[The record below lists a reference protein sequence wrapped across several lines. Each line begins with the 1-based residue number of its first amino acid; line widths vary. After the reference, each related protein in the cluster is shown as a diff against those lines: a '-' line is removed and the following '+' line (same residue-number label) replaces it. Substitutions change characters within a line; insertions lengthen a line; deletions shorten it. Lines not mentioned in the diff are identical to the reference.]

1 MKMIVI
7 ADDFTG
13 ANDTGVQLAKK
24 GACIDVVLNE
34 LPRSIQRTDVLVIN
48 TESRA
53 LTAAMASAK
62 VAEALQSYCQSDAP
76 PLVYKKIDSTFR
88 GNVGAEVEAAMVA
101 SGSQLA
107 IVAAAIPA
115 AGRVTHNGQCWVNGV
130 PLAETEFASDPK
142 TPIVSSHIKTLIEL
156 QSDYPVYELD
166 LLTVRGGKLAVE
178 LQKLSCTG
186 PAMVVVDAESD
197 GDLALL
203 AQATLQL
210 SARYLLVGAAGLA
223 HALPASCYLAARQR
237 LPVLVVAGSM
247 SEATQQQIRFAA
259 EEQLLGVIEVDVEA
273 LLQPDHQYAFEA
285 IVHQA
290 AAVLR
295 DRQHCVLRTCRDANA
310 RQMIDLLCERHHLSR
325 QQLGDRISETLGA
338 ITLAIINQS
347 QIGGLFLTGGDIAIA
362 VARALGAEGYRITH
376 EVAPCVPC
384 GTFVNS
390 EIDDLPVITKAGGFG
405 GASTLRDALYFIE
418 EMYSGK

>member
-24 GACIDVVLNE
+24 GARTDVVLNDS
-34 LPRSIQRTDVLVIN
+34 PRSIQRTEVLVIN

-53 LTAAMASAK
+53 LTATMAKAK
-62 VAEALQSYCQSDAP
+62 VTAALRPYCQSDAP

-88 GNVGAEVEAAMVA
+88 GNVGAEVEAAMNA
-101 SGSQLA
+101 CGAQLA

-115 AGRVTHNGQCWVNGV
+115 AGRVTRNGQCWVNGV

-142 TPIVSSHIKTLIEL
+142 TPIVSSHIKTLIGL

-166 LLTVRGGKLAVE
+166 LLTVRGGKLGAE
-178 LQKLSCTG
+178 LQQIGRTG
-186 PAMVVVDAESD
+186 PAMVVVDAEND

-223 HALPASCYLAARQR
+223 NALPASCYLATRQR

-247 SEATQQQIRFAA
+247 SEATQQQILFAA
-259 EEQLLGVIEVDVEA
+259 EEKLLGVVEVDVEG
-273 LLQPDHQYAFEA
+273 LLQPSRQHAQEA
-285 IVHQA
+285 IAHQA
-290 AAVLR
+290 TAVLR
-295 DRQHCVLRTCRDANA
+295 DGQHCVLRTCRDANA
-310 RQMIDLLCERHHLSR
+310 RQMIDLLCERHHLTR
-325 QQLGDRISETLGA
+325 QQLGDRISEALGA

>member
-24 GACIDVVLNE
+24 GARTDVVLNG
-34 LPRSIQRTDVLVIN
+34 LLRSTQRTDVLVIN

-53 LTAAMASAK
+53 LTAAMAKAK
-62 VAEALQSYCQSDAP
+62 VTEALQPYCQSDTP

-88 GNVGAEVEAAMVA
+88 GNVGAEVEAAMLA
-101 SGSQLA
+101 SGAQLA

-115 AGRVTHNGQCWVNGV
+115 AGRVTRNGQCWVNAV

-166 LLTVRGGKLAVE
+166 LLTVRAGKLGAE
-178 LQKLSCTG
+178 LQKIGQAGT
-186 PAMVVVDAESD
+186 AMVVVDAEND

-203 AQATLQL
+203 AQATSQL
-210 SARYLLVGAAGLA
+210 SVRYLLVGAAGLA
-223 HALPASCYLAARQR
+223 NALPASCYLAARQR

-247 SEATQQQIRFAA
+247 SEATQQQILFAA
-259 EEQLLGVIEVDVEA
+259 EEKLLGVVEVDVEG
-273 LLQPDHQYAFEA
+273 LLQPDHQQAFDA
-285 IVHQA
+285 IIHQA

-310 RQMIDLLCERHHLSR
+310 RQMIDILCERHHLSR
-325 QQLGDRISETLGA
+325 QQLGDRISEALGA
-338 ITLAIINQS
+338 IALAIINQS